1 MSNSKGI
8 QENELPDVW
17 EQFSQ
22 GRSPHSIAANFGV
35 SYSAIRNALQK
46 LMDDPSLR
54 KKKNFEPFADVQRM
68 VKKELWETDP
78 TIGDVKNH
86 PEILEKY
93 R

>member
-8 QENELPDVW
+8 KENELPEVW
-17 EQFSQ
+17 EQFSE

-46 LMDDPSLR
+46 LMDDPALR
-54 KKKNFEPFADVQRM
+54 NKHEPFADVQRM

-86 PEILEKY
+86 PEILEKW

>member
-8 QENELPDVW
+8 QENDLHKVW
-17 EQFSQ
+17 EQFSE

-78 TIGDVKNH
+78 TIGDVKKH